1 MLWMGLD
8 FSAALLP
15 SERPSWSTHSQQAV
29 APPNL
34 FTLPEDSVVFLPD
47 RQGRRV
53 KRTATWK
60 WDEPEW
66 KVLVKREDG
75 VSTRVEKPLPTTKDE
90 STSSGILMKKMKEM
104 NSSSAG
110 SSAPKSDTH
119 ETEAPDDED
128 EGDEEDL
135 ATDPDGWVFGD
146 NKWENKTSKGGMGKY
161 TRYRRWTR
169 VAIVVEHVEIVE
181 EGETGIERTRQD
193 IVSKPEETRST
204 STDESP
210 LRQRLK
216 SALAKSASP
225 VGA

>member
-47 RQGRRV
+47 RQGQRV

-119 ETEAPDDED
+119 ETEAADDED

-135 ATDPDGWVFGD
+135 ATDPDGWVYGD
-146 NKWENKTSKGGMGKY
+146 NKWENKTSKGGMGKV
-161 TRYRRWTR
+161 RSVLQS
-169 VAIVVEHVEIVE
+169 VAVVVI
-181 EGETGIERTRQD
+181 
-193 IVSKPEETRST
+193 
-204 STDESP
+204 
-210 LRQRLK
+210 
-216 SALAKSASP
+216 
-225 VGA
+225 